1 MRAAVGVGVAVG
13 AGVVE
18 GGRTAVGVDV
28 GLAEMTAVSA
38 GVVVSVVAT
47 SEPPQAAMPA
57 RMRKEKRVRANC
69 RGIALPGLVEGVD
82 G

>member
-1 MRAAVGVGVAVG
+1 MRTGLDAGVVVGVGV
-13 AGVVE
+13 
-18 GGRTAVGVDV
+18 GGGTAVGVVV